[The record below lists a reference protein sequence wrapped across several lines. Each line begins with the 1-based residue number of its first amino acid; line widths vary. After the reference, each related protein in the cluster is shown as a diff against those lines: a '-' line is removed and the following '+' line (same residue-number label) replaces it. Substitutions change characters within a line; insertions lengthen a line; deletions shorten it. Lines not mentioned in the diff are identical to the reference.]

1 MSARIIV
8 LLAVVL
14 AIVGPQA
21 SAQNYPNRPVR
32 FIVPYPPGGGTDSV
46 ARLLTPKLVEFL
58 GEQVVIDNR
67 GGANAII
74 GSDLAAKA
82 APDGYTMLFCLQANL
97 AVNPVVYE
105 NLPYN
110 PARDFAEV
118 IHLDY
123 VTMLLTVTP
132 SLPVKTI
139 DDLIALAKKKPGE
152 LNFSSSGHGSAAHL
166 AGEMIKAAAKI
177 DMVHVPFKGGG
188 PAVTAVVAGQVQFS
202 VGPMISEIGH
212 VKAGRLRAVAVAGT
226 KRTPALPDVPTIGE
240 TLAGFDASVW
250 HGVVVPKGVPAAIIR
265 KLNAGF
271 NAALNDSQVR
281 ERMRDS
287 GVEPAGGTP
296 EAFAA
301 LIRSTRTT
309 YEKLLKQVGMAG
321 SSKL

>member
-271 NAALNDSQVR
+271 NAALNDPQVR
-281 ERMRDS
+281 ERMHNS

>member
-1 MSARIIV
+1 MLAHIIIS
-8 LLAVVL
+8 LAVVL
-14 AIVGPQA
+14 AIVGPKA
-21 SAQNYPNRPVR
+21 SAQDYPNRPLR

-46 ARLLTPKLVEFL
+46 ARLLNPKLIEFL

-97 AVNPVVYE
+97 AVNPVVYK
-105 NLPYN
+105 NLPYD

-123 VTMLLTVTP
+123 VTMLLAVTP

-139 DDLIALAKKKPGE
+139 DDLIALAKKKPGAM
-152 LNFSSSGHGSAAHL
+152 NFSSSGHGSAAHL
-166 AGEMIKAAAKI
+166 AGEMIKAVAKI

-202 VGPMISEIGH
+202 VGTMISEIGH

-240 TLAGFDASVW
+240 TLPGFDASVW
-250 HGVVVPKGVPAAIIR
+250 HGVVVPKGTPVAIIR
-265 KLNAGF
+265 KLNAAF
-271 NAALNDSQVR
+271 NAALNDPKVR
-281 ERMRDS
+281 ERMHNS
-287 GVEPAGGTP
+287 GIEPVGGTP

-301 LIRSTRTT
+301 LIRSARAQ
-309 YEKLLKQVGMAG
+309 YETLLKQVGMAG
-321 SSKL
+321 SSTL